1 MARCKNDT
9 LISKIGMKKLEK
21 MMEVDFAVLTDIDSC
36 VKVNTKNYIAYSGT
50 TATFSPYKTPSDMFN
65 CLAEGCKNSGTLTV
79 TNGVGLASGASFAVN
94 ADATEFVAGV
104 ITYYVHFPVAGTY
117 DLKSTISD
125 ITDQNQAN
133 AYVYSKEITVQS
145 EGFYPVVLD
154 LSKVPDEQ
162 KGTGWTA
169 SESGIILT
177 LEANPSDDTVIP
189 NIGFSSIYV
198 YDSIEGFEVNDVVK
212 IGCIDEF
219 SGDFTVDA
227 TDASCF
233 GGGYDADSITIE
245 RTLTGKSATANY
257 WKLNPLMSRG
267 DQSTGWVIQTTERQ
281 VSETTIEGVRYG
293 YVQLADMNMDECS
306 FTLATMA
313 DNCNVTDSM
322 LNRVNTPVVVS
333 LNEKQFIVL
342 DGTTT
347 AAVDAGKLLFHE
359 SLIDQ
364 KVVISYPKKADAQ
377 HFVGNEDALEERR
390 VRMSFTQ
397 EQTDGIKQNYVYN
410 NVLITSFPATLNNE
424 ETSFSFTISV
434 QRDKNGNFYEMY
446 QITE

>member
-1 MARCKNDT
+1 MARCNNDT
-9 LISKIGMKKLEK
+9 LIAKIGTKPLNKL
-21 MMEVDFAVLTDIDSC
+21 MEVDFAVLTDIDSC
-36 VKVNTKNYIAYSGT
+36 VKVNTKNYISYAGT
-50 TATFSPYKTPSDMFN
+50 TATFNAYKTPQDMFN

-79 TNGVGLASGASFAVN
+79 TNAVGLESGASFAVN

-104 ITYYVHFPVAGTY
+104 ITFYIHFPTAGTY
-117 DLKSTISD
+117 NLKSTISD
-125 ITDQNQAN
+125 LTEPNQTN
-133 AYVYSKEITVQS
+133 AYVYSKEITVQA
-145 EGFYPVVLD
+145 EGFYPIVLD

-169 SESGIILT
+169 SEVGIILN
-177 LEANPSDDTVIP
+177 LEVTPADDTIIP
-189 NIGFSSIYV
+189 TIGFSSIYV
-198 YDSIEGFEVNDVVK
+198 YDSIEDFEVNDVVK

-219 SGDFTVDA
+219 SGDLTVDA

-233 GGGYDADSITIE
+233 GGGYDPTSIAIE

-267 DQSTGWVIQTTERQ
+267 SQSIGWVIQTTERE
-281 VSETTIEGVRYG
+281 VSTTIIDGTEYG

-306 FTLATMA
+306 FTLATMS

-322 LNRVNTPVVVS
+322 LNRVNTPVVVD

-347 AAVDAGKLLFHE
+347 TAVDAGKLLFHP
-359 SLIDQ
+359 SLVGQ
-364 KVVISYPKKADAQ
+364 KVVISYPKQVDAE

-397 EQTDGIKQNYVYN
+397 EQTDGIKLNYVYN
-410 NVLITSFPATLNNE
+410 NVLITSFPGTVNNE
-424 ETSFSFTISV
+424 ETSFDFTISV
-434 QRDKNGNFYEMY
+434 QRDKNGNFYEMFR
-446 QITE
+446 ITE